1 MLLTSAAPAPGP
13 DTSPLQADILLV
25 TAKDIHN
32 VNMDVD
38 CYPQAL
44 PNDGR
49 SEAEISVV
57 LTDGEQPL
65 ADTVVR
71 AEIVDGDGILFREE
85 VATDADGVAVFPY
98 RAGFMPCSGEL
109 AFSVPD
115 TEAVA
120 SLSIP
125 LAPVSYLDVTLVTP
139 EEYLAHLARQA
150 SAAPIYTLQADVFPD
165 QLAADGGSLSSIWV
179 ELRHTDGKA
188 APGVPLIAEVI
199 SGEGSL
205 ERADVVTDAEGAAE
219 LCFVA
224 GFTPGTAT
232 VQVMEPSTG
241 LTTVVDILLV
251 ETGPARVQLLY
262 VEPLNSVV
270 ARDGA
275 ILPADGISGL
285 AAVAEVTDLSGIP
298 LSGVEL
304 DLAVLDETNGWIEV
318 LDPVSDIAGR
328 VEFIYHAGT
337 STGQVRLRAFIA
349 GGLSFG
355 EPGF

>member
-1 MLLTSAAPAPGP
+1 MA
-13 DTSPLQADILLV
+13 
-25 TAKDIHN
+25 
-32 VNMDVD
+32 VD

-85 VATDADGVAVFPY
+85 VATDSDGVAVFPY
-98 RAGFMPCSGEL
+98 RAGLMPTCGEL

-115 TEAVA
+115 TEASA

-150 SAAPIYTLQADVFPD
+150 SAAPIYTLKADVFPD

-179 ELRHTDGKA
+179 ELRHTDGSA
-188 APGVPLIAEVI
+188 APGVPLLAELI

-205 ERADVVTDAEGAAE
+205 EQAEVVTDTDGGAE
-219 LCFVA
+219 LYYIA
-224 GFTPGTAT
+224 GLTPGTVT

-241 LTTVVDILLV
+241 LTTAVDILLV
-251 ETGPARVQLLY
+251 EAGPARVQLLY
-262 VEPLNSVV
+262 VDPLAATL

-275 ILPADGISGL
+275 LLPADGISGL
-285 AAVAEVTDLSGIP
+285 PIVVEVTDLTGIP

-304 DLAVLDETNGWIEV
+304 ELSVLDETNGWIEV
-318 LDPVSDIAGR
+318 LDPVTDIAGR

-337 STGQVRLRAFIA
+337 ATGQVRLRAFIA
-349 GGLSFG
+349 GGLSYG